1 MDGYADSSGARRR
14 PVHCRGLLL
23 RQDREEPSQPED
35 AGRASTGDQRQAGD
49 PDPYERRYAGA
60 AGPAFP
66 HDGERRHGGRAV
78 SMRTSTRPSKVTT
91 RQVFA
96 IAGPAM
102 IANLTTPLIGIVSTT
117 AIGRLGDATL
127 LGGVAM
133 ASVLFDC
140 IFWLFAFLRMST
152 VAFTAQSLGAGEPGE
167 LRAIL
172 VRGFIVAALIGTAL
186 ILLQVPLASIL
197 LGAMGGSEGVT
208 RAAKTY
214 FIIRIWSSPL
224 ALGNYVMLG
233 WLIGQA
239 RAKLALGMQISINL
253 INVAATVV
261 LVLVFDFGIAG
272 AAIAAVIAET
282 AGLVLGL
289 LIARHL
295 SKGQFAASRALLF
308 DRAKLMR
315 MLAVNRDIM
324 IRTASL
330 IAAFLFFT
338 AQGARA
344 GDMTLAANAVLNN
357 FLLISAFFLDGL
369 ANAAEQLCGR
379 ACGARDRDEFSGAVR
394 LVVFWGFGFA
404 LAVTGVFALF
414 GPALIDLM
422 TASPDVRRIAR
433 DFLLFVVASPALA
446 VFAFAFDGVY
456 IGATWARDMRNL
468 MVASLAIFLAAWF
481 ALRSFGNAGLWAALL
496 VHYAARGGLEAWR
509 YPALLRKSFG

>member
-1 MDGYADSSGARRR
+1 VS
-14 PVHCRGLLL
+14 
-23 RQDREEPSQPED
+23 
-35 AGRASTGDQRQAGD
+35 AS
-49 PDPYERRYAGA
+49 
-60 AGPAFP
+60 
-66 HDGERRHGGRAV
+66 
-78 SMRTSTRPSKVTT
+78 PSKVTT
-91 RQVFA
+91 AQVFA

-102 IANLTTPLIGIVSTT
+102 VANLTTPLIGIVSTT

-140 IFWLFAFLRMST
+140 MFWLFGFLRMST
-152 VAFTAQSLGAGEPGE
+152 VAFTAQSLGAGETSE

-172 VRGFIVAALIGTAL
+172 MRGLIVAALVGATLIAL
-186 ILLQVPLASIL
+186 QFPLATL
-197 LGAMGGSEGVT
+197 LLNAMGGSEGVT
-208 RAAKTY
+208 RAAKAY

-224 ALGNYVMLG
+224 ALGNYVVLG

-239 RAKLALGMQISINL
+239 RAKLALGMQITINL

-272 AAIAAVIAET
+272 AAIAALIAEA
-282 AGLVLGL
+282 AGLLLGL
-289 LIARHL
+289 LIARRL
-295 SKGQFAASRALLF
+295 SSGQFAGSRALLF

-344 GDMTLAANAVLNN
+344 GDTTLAANAVLNN
-357 FLLISAFFLDGL
+357 FLLFGAFFLDGL

-379 ACGARDRDEFSGAVR
+379 AYGARDKHAFAGAVK
-394 LVVFWGFGFA
+394 LVVMWGFGFA
-404 LAVTGVFALF
+404 LAVAACFLLF
-414 GPALIDLM
+414 GTTFIDMM
-422 TASPDVRRIAR
+422 TASAEVRRIAR
-433 DFLLFVVASPALA
+433 DYLPFVIFAPLLG

-468 MVASLAIFLAAWF
+468 MVASLAIFLTAWF
-481 ALRSFGNAGLWAALL
+481 ALRSFGNAGLWGALL
-496 VHYAARGGLEAWR
+496 VHYAARGGLEALR
-509 YPALLRKSFG
+509 YPALLRKSFDKIGVSPVERT